1 MRKLQLKIPVL
12 FLIAFLFL
20 QILKAQDVHYS
31 QMYNTPLYINPALT
45 GNHNCDFRAGANFR
59 QQAASFTVP
68 FETYSAWGDGK
79 LYPGFLNR
87 RSWIGLGG
95 YLYYDNAG
103 DGELKKIQGMGFF
116 SFSQGFNSDN
126 SLYASL
132 GIGLG
137 VTNRSIDMTKLIFD
151 NQWDPI
157 NLEFNPD
164 LSSGEPIKTNSI
176 FYMDFNLGLLV
187 HQLVTEK
194 FQYEVGASMS
204 HINRPL
210 ESFFGEPN
218 KVGIKYIAHGDV
230 QWLLSS
236 NILFQP
242 ALYLIFQENV
252 TETMVG
258 GNFVFGTKN
267 VKLLAGLWTRVAR
280 DIIPMLGMEYN
291 YFALQFSYDVNV
303 SSQHAASNYRGGFEI
318 SLVKKFCYSS
328 RRSTKREPCKFLEF

>member
-1 MRKLQLKIPVL
+1 MNKKALKITTIFVIT
-12 FLIAFLFL
+12 LISIQLG
-20 QILKAQDVHYS
+20 ISQDVHYT

-45 GNHNCDFRAGANFR
+45 GNHQCDFRAGVNFR

-68 FETYSAWGDGK
+68 FETYTAWGDGR
-79 LYPGFLNR
+79 LYPGFLGR

-95 YLYYDNAG
+95 NLYYDNAG

-157 NLEFNPD
+157 KLEFNSA
-164 LSSGEPIKTNSI
+164 LSSGEQLTANSV
-176 FYMDFNLGLLV
+176 FYLDMNWGLLV
-187 HQLVTEK
+187 HHLVTEK
-194 FQYEVGASMS
+194 FQYEIGASMS
-204 HINRPL
+204 HFNRPQ

-230 QWLLSS
+230 QWLLSK
-236 NILFQP
+236 NILFMP
-242 ALYLIFQENV
+242 AVYFIYQENV
-252 TETMVG
+252 SESMVG
-258 GNFVFGTKN
+258 GNFAFGTKG
-267 VKLLAGLWTRVAR
+267 VKLLAGLWTRVGR
-280 DIIPMLGMEYN
+280 DVIPIIGLEYN
-291 YFALQFSYDVNV
+291 YFGLQFSYDINV
-303 SSQHAASNYRGGFEI
+303 SSQHAASNYRGGFEF
-318 SLVKKFCYSS
+318 SLVKKFCYST
-328 RRSTKREPCKFLEF
+328 RTSTKREPCKFLEF